1 MKDFLKFTLA
11 TVTGII
17 VSSVVLFFIS
27 ILVVFSMVSSSESET
42 QVRKNSVM
50 MLDLNGTLAER
61 SQENP
66 LDILMKDDY
75 KTYGLDDVLSSIRK
89 AKENENIKGIYIQA
103 NSLSAGYASL
113 EEIRHALKDFK
124 ESGKFIVA
132 YGDSYTQSLYYL
144 SSIADKVMLNPQGM
158 LEWRGLAATPM
169 FFKDLLEKI
178 GVEMQVFKV
187 GTYKSAVEPFI
198 ATEMSPANREQ
209 VNVYLSS
216 VWGQITG
223 DIAESRNLSVEALNK
238 EADRMLMFYPAEESV
253 KNGLVDTLIYK
264 NDVRDYLKTLVGID
278 KDDDMPVLG
287 IQDMVNVKKNV
298 PKDKS
303 GNVIAVYYAYGE
315 IDGGSSA
322 STEEGIN
329 SEKVIRDL
337 RKLKDDENVKAVVLR
352 VNSPGGSAYGS
363 EQIWYAVEQLKKEK
377 PVIVSMGDYAA
388 SGGYYIACNAD
399 TIVAEPTTLTGSIGI
414 FGMMPNAKGL
424 TEKLGLN
431 FDIVKTN
438 PYADFG
444 NLTRFSDA
452 SLQALQ
458 DAGVEVE
465 VFNPVHRYVNRIYF
479 NYRDHRKIAV
489 IDGVHAYTGGINIA
503 DEYANLFVRF
513 GHWKDTGV
521 RIDGAGAWGFASQFI
536 QMWKMIGRSLP
547 NEDDYYR
554 PRVEIEGT
562 GWCQPFTDGPLNNP
576 DNPIEDTYLQLI
588 ASAQKM
594 LYITTPYYAVEESM
608 QKSLCI
614 AADAGVDVRLMI
626 PAIPDHKFTY
636 MVAETYWGELLRH
649 GVKIYKYTPG
659 FLHAKSVMVDREV
672 ALVGSTNMDYRT
684 FQLHYECGVLLYHS
698 PVVEELLED
707 LDQTAAVSTLY
718 TLEEWEKRSW
728 PRRMFASILKLG
740 AIWL

>member
-315 IDGGSSA
+315 IDGCSSA

-431 FDIVKTN
+431 FDVVKTN

-444 NLTRFSDA
+444 NLTRPMNDGEKG
-452 SLQALQ
+452 LMQM
-458 DAGVEVE
+458 
-465 VFNPVHRYVNRIYF
+465 YVNNGYKLFLTRCSDGRGISMEEL
-479 NYRDHRKIAV
+479 DKIAQGRV
-489 IDGVHAYTGGINIA
+489 WTGSTAKELGLVDELGGLDKALEIA
-503 DEYANLFVRF
+503 VA
-513 GHWKDTGV
+513 K
-521 RIDGAGAWGFASQFI
+521 
-536 QMWKMIGRSLP
+536 
-547 NEDDYYR
+547 
-554 PRVEIEGT
+554 
-562 GWCQPFTDGPLNNP
+562 
-576 DNPIEDTYLQLI
+576 
-588 ASAQKM
+588 
-594 LYITTPYYAVEESM
+594 
-608 QKSLCI
+608 
-614 AADAGVDVRLMI
+614 AGVD
-626 PAIPDHKFTY
+626 A
-636 MVAETYWGELLRH
+636 
-649 GVKIYKYTPG
+649 YTVMNYPKKEG
-659 FLHAKSVMVDREV
+659 FLESLMNTNPGNYIKARMLNGKMSDVYRQFGIIENFDKIDRIQARV
-672 ALVGSTNMDYRT
+672 P
-684 FQLHYECGVLLYHS
+684 F
-698 PVVEELLED
+698 ELNI
-707 LDQTAAVSTLY
+707 Q
-718 TLEEWEKRSW
+718 
-728 PRRMFASILKLG
+728 
-740 AIWL
+740 